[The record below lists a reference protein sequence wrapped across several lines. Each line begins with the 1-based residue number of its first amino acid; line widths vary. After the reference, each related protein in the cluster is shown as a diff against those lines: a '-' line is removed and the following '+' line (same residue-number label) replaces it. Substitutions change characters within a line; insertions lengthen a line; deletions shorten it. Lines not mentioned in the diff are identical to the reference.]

1 MEQLQAV
8 IDPVSGLLWG
18 TVLIYVLL
26 GAGIYFSIRTRFVQI
41 RHFRHLFHVVL
52 GSRKGAQGGISS
64 FQAFCIG
71 LASRVGTGNI
81 AGVAIALTVGG
92 PGAIFWMW
100 CVAFLGMATGFVEA
114 TLAQIFKVAQPDGT
128 FRGGPAYYIER
139 GLGSRTWGVIF
150 AVLLIFTFGIA
161 FNGVQANTIADV
173 LQGAHTVPPLWTGVI
188 LAVLAA
194 PVFFGGMRTIAKV
207 AEIVLPLMA
216 VAYIVL
222 GMLIIVMN
230 IGHVPHAIAL
240 IVSSAFGFAPAMGGI
255 AGGIGAALL
264 NGVKRGLFSNEAG
277 MGSAPNTAATATVAH
292 PATQGFVQSLGV
304 FVDTMVICTMT
315 ALIVLVSGLYDG
327 GSNGGIG
334 GAALTQAAVTA
345 SFGVAGQWFMT
356 IIVFMFA
363 FSSVL
368 GNYAYAD
375 ANLTFLHASPRAFLI
390 FRIVALLAVFAGSV
404 AQLPLVWA
412 LADVAMGLMTLV
424 NIGAL
429 LGLTRWA
436 LAALTDYEK
445 QMAAGREP
453 VFVIGDITAPPG
465 TVPGDVWTTPT
476 PAPAE

>member
-1 MEQLQAV
+1 M
-8 IDPVSGLLWG
+8 
-18 TVLIYVLL
+18 
-26 GAGIYFSIRTRFVQI
+26 
-41 RHFRHLFHVVL
+41 
-52 GSRKGAQGGISS
+52 
-64 FQAFCIG
+64 
-71 LASRVGTGNI
+71 
-81 AGVAIALTVGG
+81 
-92 PGAIFWMW
+92 
-100 CVAFLGMATGFVEA
+100 
-114 TLAQIFKVAQPDGT
+114 
-128 FRGGPAYYIER
+128 
-139 GLGSRTWGVIF
+139 IF

-173 LQGAHTVPPLWTGVI
+173 LQGAHTVPPYLTGLI

-194 PVFFGGMRTIAKV
+194 PVFFGGMRTIARV

-216 VAYIVL
+216 VAYIAI
-222 GMLIIVMN
+222 GFIIILMN
-230 IGHVPHAIAL
+230 IGHVPHAILL
-240 IVSSAFGFAPAMGGI
+240 IVQSAFGFAPAMGGI

-304 FVDTMVICTMT
+304 FVDTMIICTMT

-327 GSNGGIG
+327 GTNGGVS

-345 SFGVAGQWFMT
+345 SFGTAGQWFMT
-356 IIVFMFA
+356 IIVFLFA

-375 ANLTFLHASPRAFLI
+375 ANLTFLNASPQVFTI

-424 NIGAL
+424 NIGAIVA
-429 LGLTRWA
+429 LTRWA
-436 LAALTDYEK
+436 LAALADYET
-445 QMAAGREP
+445 QMAAGRAP
-453 VFVIGDITAPPG
+453 VFVIGDVASLPG
-465 TVPGDVWTTPT
+465 KVPGDVWAA
-476 PAPAE
+476 PAPA